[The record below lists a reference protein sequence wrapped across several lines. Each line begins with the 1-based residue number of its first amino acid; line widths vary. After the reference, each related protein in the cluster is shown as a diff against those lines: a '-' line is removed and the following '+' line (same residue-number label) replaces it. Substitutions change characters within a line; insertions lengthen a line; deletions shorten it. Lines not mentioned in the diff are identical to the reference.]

1 MGPSGEVTQSW
12 KHYLKEI
19 SVVLMRPQFIRH
31 NVRLINEEEEEEEEE
46 NVSLTL
52 NLSAFL
58 SLHAIFNI
66 SFHL

>member
-1 MGPSGEVTQSW
+1 MEALPKRDQCGSDETT
-12 KHYLKEI
+12 L
-19 SVVLMRPQFIRH
+19 IRH

-52 NLSAFL
+52 TLSAFL